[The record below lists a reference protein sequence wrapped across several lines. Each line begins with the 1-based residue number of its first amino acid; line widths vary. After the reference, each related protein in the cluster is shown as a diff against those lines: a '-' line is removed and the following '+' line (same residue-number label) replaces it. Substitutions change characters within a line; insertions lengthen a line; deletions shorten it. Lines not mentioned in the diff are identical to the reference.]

1 MRVSDEPNQS
11 LPLPRPFGGY
21 ELLEEVG
28 SGGMGVI
35 YRARQPGLDRLCA
48 IKMLKS
54 GGAEKGWTGEQ
65 LRAEAKVAASL
76 DHPNIVGIYEVGE
89 VGNQLYFSMELVEGQ
104 DLNRFVR
111 GRLLSPKVV
120 ATYVRKIAE
129 AIQYAHERGVLHC
142 DLKPANILIDQRD
155 EPRITD
161 FGLSRRTGPGAIQ
174 RNVEYGA
181 GSPNFMAPEQASE
194 RCGAITGATDV
205 FGIGATLYYLLT
217 DRPPFRGE
225 TFTATLQAVINSDPV
240 PPRTLRPAI
249 PVDLETICLKCLEKR
264 PVRRYRNPGEV
275 MQELDRFLQDMP
287 IKARHISGVERAWRL
302 ARRRPLLSGLAA
314 ATALLLGT
322 VALVSS
328 LATVHINRALDLARM
343 EERRSKASELAVR
356 RNLYT
361 SDIALA
367 FQALS
372 DGNSERVRELLER
385 QRPFPGAADF
395 RGWEWRFL
403 WALSS
408 PDDLGVAIGNGS
420 AVHSI
425 HLFRGGK
432 ELITSDNNFHVQRWE
447 SGSWKR
453 IQDFHPHSASSILTV
468 LDPRERWLALTD
480 RAPQATNNRVVLIDP
495 ITGTNLIQFD
505 GIGFPIPRASSPD
518 GKELWVVAEHAATAY
533 STETGAL
540 RRNVPF
546 DGGNSQRA
554 FDASS
559 DGKWIAWG
567 MDQGRI
573 AVGDA
578 KTGKTIRTIRGH
590 PDNPPFPPLVQTV
603 AISPDS
609 QLLASGATDG
619 TVRLW
624 DLERLEPV
632 AVLPGHPD
640 FVTTVSFSSDGRH
653 LVTSGRDSFIRIWS
667 LPDGRLETTLR
678 HHSGLITTAVFLPGD
693 REILTAGEDGNV
705 RRWPLKAP
713 ARAMVFTNFPPRYGI
728 AEFTADG
735 RHFAWSR
742 TTSSDGNIGVNAL
755 FNSQTLTSYSADTN
769 VLVRAVVVPETGPSW
784 TATYRF
790 GGKIRLESFNGGES
804 AEYQIAPWVTMPQ
817 GGTSSTLFSASG
829 HRLLVTDLYNGLQVF
844 TVPGLKRIRHL
855 QGRRFDGAAL
865 SPDGK
870 WFAGVQLS
878 GPSVIGEVNS
888 DRTYP
893 VDTGN
898 MQIQNVVFSPSGD
911 WVAFENMSGI
921 IHVFK
926 TFTGQHQY
934 TLHAPTSGLTSMAF
948 SLDEKRLVSGSI
960 EGTLFFWDLTTGS
973 ELGAFNP
980 HHGIVG
986 GIRFM
991 PDGSLVLL
999 GTDAHC
1005 RWTVPT
1011 LAQLDAE
1018 KAAR

>member
-1 MRVSDEPNQS
+1 VSDESKQS
-11 LPLPRPFGGY
+11 PPLPRLFGGY

-35 YRARQPGLDRLCA
+35 YRARQPGLDRFCA

-54 GGAEKGWTGEQ
+54 GSGDKGWTGEQ
-65 LRAEAKVAASL
+65 LRAEARAAASL

-89 VGNQLYFSMELVEGQ
+89 VGQQLYFSMELVDGQ
-104 DLNRFVR
+104 DLSRFVR

-174 RNVEYGA
+174 KNVEYGA

-240 PPRTLRPAI
+240 PPRTLRPGI

-275 MQELDRFLQDMP
+275 VQELDRFLQDMP
-287 IKARHISGVERAWRL
+287 IKARHITGIERGWRL
-302 ARRRPLLSGLAA
+302 ARRRPLLSSLVV

-343 EERRSKASELAVR
+343 EERRAKRSEFAIR

-372 DGNSERVRELLER
+372 DGNSDRVRELLER
-385 QRPFPGAADF
+385 QRPEPGAIDF
-395 RGWEWRFL
+395 RGWEWSFL
-403 WALSS
+403 WSLSR
-408 PDDLGVAIGNGS
+408 PDDLGVVIGNG
-420 AVHSI
+420 AAIHSI
-425 HLFRGGK
+425 HLLRGGK
-432 ELITSDNNFHVQRWE
+432 ELITSDNNFHVQRWDATT
-447 SGSWKR
+447 WKSLLDIR
-453 IQDFHPHSASSILTV
+453 PHAASSVYTF

-495 ITGTNLIQFD
+495 LTGTNLIQFD
-505 GIGFPIPRASSPD
+505 GVGFPIPRASSPD
-518 GKELWVVAEHAATAY
+518 GQELWVVAERAATAY
-533 STETGAL
+533 STQTGAPL
-540 RRNVPF
+540 RSVPF
-546 DGGNSQRA
+546 DGDNSQRA
-554 FDASS
+554 FDASA

-578 KTGKTIRTIRGH
+578 TTGKTLRTIRGH
-590 PDNPPFPPLVQTV
+590 KDNPPFPPLVQAV

-609 QLLASGATDG
+609 RLLASGATDG
-619 TVRLW
+619 TIRLW
-624 DLERLEPV
+624 NLPQLESV
-632 AVLPGHPD
+632 GALPGHPD
-640 FVTTVSFSSDGRH
+640 FVTTVAFSSDGQH
-653 LVTSGRDSFIRIWS
+653 LVTSGRDSFLRIWK
-667 LPDGRLETTLR
+667 LPEGRLESTLR
-678 HHSGLITTAVFLPGD
+678 HHSGLIITAAFLPGD

-713 ARAMVFTNFPPRYGI
+713 SRAMVFTNLPASYGI

-735 RHFAWSR
+735 RHYVWSR
-742 TTSSDGNIGVNAL
+742 TTSNDGNIGVNTL
-755 FNSQTLTSYSADTN
+755 FNPRPLISYSSETN
-769 VLVRAVVVPETGPSW
+769 VLVRAVVVPDTGPSW

-790 GGKIRLESFNGGES
+790 GGKIQLDSSNGGES
-804 AEYQIAPWVTMPQ
+804 AEYQITPWITMPR
-817 GGTSSTLFSASG
+817 GGNSATLFSASG
-829 HRLLVTDLYNGLQVF
+829 QRLLVADLYNGLQVF

-898 MQIQNVVFSPSGD
+898 MQIQNVVFSPSGG

-921 IHVFK
+921 IHLFK
-926 TFTGQHQY
+926 TFSGQHQF
-934 TLHAPTSGLTSMAF
+934 TLHAPTSGLTSVAF
-948 SLDEKRLVSGSI
+948 SPDEKRLVAGSI

-973 ELGAFNP
+973 ELGAYNP

-986 GIRFM
+986 GLRFLE
-991 PDGSLVLL
+991 DGSLVLL

-1005 RWTVPT
+1005 QWTVPT

-1018 KAAR
+1018 KRTR